1 MNVIEKIAAEIS
13 GRNAYD
19 LTAEITRYH
28 RAPGSGGYHAAT
40 NLVRDRL
47 IADGLSVEETRYPLD
62 GSTVVLDRTMPL
74 AWEAHDAKV
83 SVISPVQ
90 ELIVDFERAGSCIA
104 WWSTSTPDG
113 ALEAELVDVGIGEH
127 EEDYAGKDLDGKIAF
142 VHNASWH
149 VTWAHVSETI
159 AKKGARGIIS
169 DFFLYPGPPI
179 RTREKVPHAVQLLRL
194 EFNARRQYDIWACSV
209 DHPTGQRIRR
219 WLALGPVRIRANIR
233 CETFVGY
240 GQNILATI
248 EGNEVPQDSVFVLA
262 HSSTGSRP
270 GANCAA
276 GAALLPE
283 IARALNHLISAG
295 KVPRPRRSLKF
306 LLVSEGLGSYWYL
319 QEHASEVA
327 GIRSS
332 YCLESVGHSQ
342 RRINGAMCFCRAPD
356 STPSFVNDHV
366 AAVLERVPK
375 HWGWVGRNE
384 ADISPIVVSEV
395 PYTPWSD
402 NSTWATHGVPST
414 LFMAW
419 PDEYFHSQLLTV
431 EVTEPAVFAYVGAI
445 VAAAAYEG
453 ASAGPMEA
461 GWLAPWIYARSV
473 ARLQREHQRGLWQ
486 PEAERDPE
494 WTSKRLA
501 YLCRR
506 DCLALNS
513 LCQLVTGADLPALRG
528 QVVRL
533 QEELVA
539 LKDRL
544 VAEQRGLPT

>member
-1 MNVIEKIAAEIS
+1 MSVLDQITAAIS
-13 GRNAYD
+13 GQNAYA

-28 RAPGSGGYHAAT
+28 RAPGSSGYHAAT

-62 GSTVVLDRTMPL
+62 GRTVVLDRTMPL
-74 AWEAHDAKV
+74 AWEAQDAQV
-83 SVISPVQ
+83 SVISPVH
-90 ELIVDFERAGSCIA
+90 ERIVDFERAGSCIA

-113 ALEAELVDVGIGEH
+113 GLEAELIDVGTGER
-127 EEDYAGKDLDGKIAF
+127 EEDYAGKDLRGKIAF
-142 VHNASWH
+142 VHNAGWH

-159 AKKGARGIIS
+159 AKKGAAGIIS
-169 DFFLYPGPPI
+169 DFFLYPSPPI
-179 RTREKVPHAVQLLRL
+179 RTREKVPPAVQLLRL
-194 EFNARRQYDIWACSV
+194 EFNARREYDIWACSV
-209 DHPTGQRIRR
+209 DQPTGQRLRQ
-219 WLALGPVRIRANIR
+219 WLAQGLVRVRAEIR
-233 CETFVGY
+233 CETLVGH

-248 EGNEVPQDSVFVLA
+248 EGTELPEEAVFVLA

-276 GAALLPE
+276 GAALLAE
-283 IARALNHLISAG
+283 IARALDTLIREGAL
-295 KVPRPRRSLKF
+295 PPPRRSLKF
-306 LLVSEGLGSYWYL
+306 LLVSEGLGSYQYL
-319 QEHASEVA
+319 EEHAAEIAS
-327 GIRSS
+327 IRSS

-342 RRINGAMCFCRAPD
+342 RRINGTMCFCRAPD

-366 AAVLERVPK
+366 AAVLERLPK
-375 HWGWVGRNE
+375 HWGWVGRDE
-384 ADISPIVVSEV
+384 PDISPIVVSEV

-431 EVTEPAVFAYVGAI
+431 EVTEPAVFAYIGAL
-445 VAAAAYEG
+445 VAASAYEVACAG
-453 ASAGPMEA
+453 AEEA
-461 GWLAPWIYARSV
+461 RWLAPWIHARSV
-473 ARLQREHQRGLWQ
+473 ARLQREHQRALWQ
-486 PEAERDPE
+486 PLSERDPA
-494 WTSKRLA
+494 WTRKRLA

-506 DCLALNS
+506 DCAALDS
-513 LCQLVTGADLPALRG
+513 LCQLVAGADLPPVRS
-528 QVVRL
+528 QVARL

-544 VAEQRGLPT
+544 AEQQELPT